1 MIPDLLRRAAGNAV
15 AGDPYY
21 SAVSLLLHFNGANGS
36 TTFTDSSSN
45 NLTVTATGNAQIST
59 AQSKFGGAAGYFDGN
74 GDYLTVAS
82 NPVFNFGTGDFTI
95 EGWVY
100 LSSVSGD
107 WFIVSS
113 SGSGGMFFGYSSSVS
128 PYGWGVGRTGVAW
141 DYITASTATTN
152 TWYHVA
158 VCRSGTSLRIF
169 VNGTQVGTTN
179 TNSQSYN
186 LSATSLTI
194 ASQGATYYLNGYI
207 DELRVTKGTARYT
220 ANFTVPSAAFP
231 DS

>member
-1 MIPDLLRRAAGNAV
+1 MLSTRLRQTEV
-15 AGDPYY
+15 SGDTDPNF
-21 SAVSLLLHFNGANGS
+21 ANVSLLLHMDGTNGS
-36 TTFTDSSSN
+36 TTFTDKSN
-45 NLTVTATGNAQIST
+45 NALAVTASGNAQIST
-59 AQSKFGGAAGYFDGN
+59 TQSKFGGASGSFDGN
-74 GDYLTVAS
+74 GDYLTVATNS
-82 NPVFNFGTGDFTI
+82 VFNFGTGDFTV

-100 LSSVSGD
+100 LSSVTGD
-107 WFIVSS
+107 WFIASS
-113 SGSGGMFFGYSSSVS
+113 SGSGGMFFGYSNTVS
-128 PYGWGVGRTGVAW
+128 PYGWGVGRTAVAW

-186 LSATSLTI
+186 LSTTSMTI
-194 ASQGATYYLNGYI
+194 GSQGTTYYLNGYI
-207 DELRVTKGTARYT
+207 EELRITKGVARYT
-220 ANFTVPSAAFP
+220 ANFTAPTAAFP